1 MEKRLQKFSKR
12 EERRLVGWSLI
23 AGRITSKERPPKN
36 RRNKLVKAKI
46 AKVKSI

>member
-23 AGRITSKERPPKN
+23 AGRITSKERPPKLGEK
-36 RRNKLVKAKI
+36 KLLIKAKI
-46 AKVKSI
+46 AKV